1 MKFQFL
7 SVNNLSP
14 KGWLKNQLELQATGL
29 HGNLDKIWPDVKQSK
44 WIGGDKEGWER
55 MPYFLDGFI
64 PLAYLVNDQDMISR
78 AKKYIDC
85 ILNSQLEDGCFY
97 PAGDKNNFNRDIW
110 SLFLLLKVLVVYH
123 DCSNDNRIEG
133 AVYNALKFLDKYIDA
148 FTPYNWA
155 GARWFEC
162 VIPINWLY
170 QRKKENWLI
179 ILAKRL
185 KCFGFDYQLLYPEW
199 KRIKPIWALD
209 SHVVNIA
216 MALKSEAV
224 YCNLMGTKPKG
235 LAEKM
240 LKVLFRYHGTAYG
253 HFTGDECLSGN
264 SPSQG
269 SELCGIVEAMYS
281 YEWLFA
287 ITGESKWGDY
297 LENLAFNGLPATISE
312 DMWAHQYDQQV
323 NQIACIDF
331 LNPIFRTNRGDANL
345 FGLEPNFGCC
355 TSNFG
360 QGWPKFALSSYM
372 QEDDSLVIL
381 SPVPMQINFNGN
393 IVTVNSEYPFRKVF
407 EISAQKDVKIKLR
420 IPSWLNLENLSEYKI
435 EKGFALINLK
445 ASEKVTFKY
454 DMKPLLVDRFSGRKC
469 LKYGPLLFALPIE
482 SKCEKLEYVKDGVE
496 RKFPYCDYTFT
507 PISAWNYAFC
517 GDSFSVE
524 ELPYK
529 NAFSRA
535 NPPIKIKADFFPV
548 KWGYEKGHQ
557 LVASKNAGNK
567 IVGERQSLFM
577 QPYGATY
584 LRITEMNKV
593 NPSSK

>member
-7 SVNNLSP
+7 KVNDLNPL
-14 KGWLKNQLELQATGL
+14 GWLKNQLELQGNGL

-64 PLAYLVNDQDMISR
+64 PLAYLLKDEDMIAR
-78 AKKYIDC
+78 AKNYIDC
-85 ILNSQLEDGCFY
+85 ILSGQLEDGCFY
-97 PAGDKNNFNRDIW
+97 PAGDKNNFNGDIW
-110 SLFLLLKVLVVYH
+110 SMFLLLKVLVVYH
-123 DCSNDNRIEG
+123 DCSNDERIEQ
-133 AVYNALKFLDKYIDA
+133 AVYNALKFLNKYIDA

-155 GARWFEC
+155 AARWFEC
-162 VIPINWLY
+162 IIAIDWLY
-170 QRKKENWLI
+170 KRRKEKWLI
-179 ILAKRL
+179 SLAKRL
-185 KCFGFDYQLLYPEW
+185 KCFGFDYKSIYPEW
-199 KRIKPIWALD
+199 KRVKPIWALD
-209 SHVVNIA
+209 THVVNIA
-216 MALKSEAV
+216 MALKSEAL

-323 NQIACIDF
+323 NQIACVNF
-331 LNPIFRTNRGDANL
+331 PNSIFRTNTSEANL

-360 QGWPKFALSSYM
+360 QGWPKFALSAYM
-372 QEDDSLVIL
+372 CDQEGLVIL
-381 SPVPMQINFNGN
+381 SPVPMQINLNGN
-393 IVTVNSEYPFRKVF
+393 LIKVSSEYPFRKAF
-407 EISAQKDVKIKLR
+407 EISAPKAVKIKLR
-420 IPSWLNLENLSEYKI
+420 IPAWLNLESLTKYKI
-435 EKGFALINLK
+435 ENGFLLIDLC
-445 ASEKVTFKY
+445 AGEKVTFKY
-454 DMKPLLVDRFSGRKC
+454 EMTPVLVDRFSGRKC
-469 LKYGPLLFALPIE
+469 LKYGPLLFALPVE
-482 SKCEKLEYVKDGVE
+482 SKCESHEYVKNGVE
-496 RKFPYCDYTFT
+496 RKFPYCDYSFE
-507 PISAWNYAFC
+507 PISAWNYAFA
-517 GDSFSVE
+517 GDIFTVE
-524 ELPYK
+524 ELPYI
-529 NAFSRA
+529 NAFSRT
-535 NPPIKIKADFFPV
+535 NPPLKISAKFLPV
-548 KWGYEKGHQ
+548 KWKYERGYPY
-557 LVASKNAGNK
+557 VASKKAGTQIIGDEENL
-567 IVGERQSLFM
+567 SM

-584 LRITEMNKV
+584 LRVTEMCKV
-593 NPSSK
+593 NK